1 MLNTQ
6 VSGIIEAAEGV
17 VDTGNMWI
25 ATAIAAAAG
34 ICIFLVRH
42 REIFKAKK

>member
-1 MLNTQ
+1 MFNRQ
-6 VSGIIEAAEGV
+6 VYLIIEAAEGV
-17 VDTGNMWI
+17 IDTGNMWI

-34 ICIFLVRH
+34 ICIFIVRH